1 MYAGN
6 IGFLYLRSVIVL
18 FAYSQ
23 RGSYYNL
30 AVGSVLGHISIFMAV
45 YGQPKRLSLGNGKL
59 YTRLISLR
67 FSVVYAFHTRMKV
80 LKTAFRETSEK
91 RNSADYSAYCHSPG
105 GRIYHR
111 VRLLDPESV
120 MTTYFGQLYVW
131 ELLLSDFIIGKKNAV
146 TCYRKTDYI

>member
-6 IGFLYLRSVIVL
+6 IGFLYLRSVIVS

-45 YGQPKRLSLGNGKL
+45 YGQKRLSLGNGKL
-59 YTRLISLR
+59 YTRLSLR

-80 LKTAFRETSEK
+80 LKTASEK
-91 RNSADYSAYCHSPG
+91 RNSADCLAYCHSPG
-105 GRIYHR
+105 GKIYHR

-131 ELLLSDFIIGKKNAV
+131 ELLLSDFIIEKIEEKNAV